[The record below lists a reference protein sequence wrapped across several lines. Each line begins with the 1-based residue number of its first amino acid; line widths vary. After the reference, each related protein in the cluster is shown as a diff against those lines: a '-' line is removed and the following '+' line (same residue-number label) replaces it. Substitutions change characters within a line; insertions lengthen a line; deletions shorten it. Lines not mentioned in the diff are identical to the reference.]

1 VVNAGGENP
10 SRTPQ
15 RRLILLGASN
25 VARGIA
31 SAVAAA
37 DAAWNQPLDLLAAF
51 GHGRSYGLP
60 SMVLGRT
67 LTGIVQCQ
75 LWNDLDARAALPT
88 SAIVTDV
95 GNDLLYGAS
104 PEKISAWVKNSFE
117 RLSRHHA
124 AIVVSGI
131 PLASIAKLRPWEFRF
146 FRAIF
151 YPNSHLTFADALA
164 AAGELDERLRELSKE
179 FDAQF
184 VEPETAW
191 YSVDR
196 IHIRRS
202 AQRFAWRQFFA
213 PFAAE
218 SLDEL
223 PSATLRRFL
232 YLRALTPYQ
241 RWLFGIPNGRA
252 QPSGRL
258 PNGTVVSLY

>member
-1 VVNAGGENP
+1 MNAAGENP
-10 SRTPQ
+10 SRTPK
-15 RRLILLGASN
+15 RRFILLGASN

-37 DAAWNQPLDLLAAF
+37 DAVWNQPLDLLAAF

-67 LTGIVQCQ
+67 LPGIVQCQ
-75 LWNDLDARAALPT
+75 LWNDLDARTALPT

-117 RLSRHHA
+117 RFSRHHA
-124 AIVVSGI
+124 AIAVSGI
-131 PLASIAKLRPWEFRF
+131 PLASLAKLRPWEFRF
-146 FRAIF
+146 FRTIL
-151 YPNSHLTFADALA
+151 YPNSRLTFATALTS
-164 AAGELDERLRELSKE
+164 AGELDERLRALAKE
-179 FDAQF
+179 FGARF

-191 YSVDR
+191 YGGDR
-196 IHIRRS
+196 IHIRR
-202 AQRFAWRQFFA
+202 AAERLAWRQLLA
-213 PFAAE
+213 PLAME
-218 SLDEL
+218 SLGEI
-223 PSATLRRFL
+223 PPAPLRRFL

-241 RWLFGIPNGRA
+241 RWVFGIPNGRA